1 MGVVVPNQ
9 PAARVTKHGAVVDF
23 GAEDHNT
30 KLTRMQVEHYGMK
43 RDLAIWKAA
52 VTAVGAAMG
61 YSVDQLLAGA
71 AHVLQAQGFEGGAA
85 TPGGSRSTAPSTPNP
100 RAAARPCTTDSPG
113 SKGGSAE
120 SVALD
125 GAGSGTVELGVVHP
139 SPCALPVPAA
149 PSWSIN
155 GTEGSMHVT
164 HQAEPAVAH
173 ACGAR
178 PVVLAMPAKRK
189 REDPHASGAD
199 AEGGATACKSK
210 GKGQGCSSQYKGV
223 RREKRGRWSAKILFR
238 EKNKKKRTQMRL
250 GAYNKELEAATAYA
264 AAVHVVKDGKRV
276 SGTVELTDEEKGMLE
291 GCTLASVKR
300 LVRSRQWFRWQEW
313 ETALVDCTEE
323 ETAGDDDE
331 HSDSQDDD
339 AGDAAGCAVEEGD
352 EVIELDGEGLGDA
365 EGTAGRGTPPELNED
380 AAAVMGGVA
389 DEGIKTGV
397 ALGDAFE
404 GALFDEDPEAVKMDA
419 AHGASQVSPN
429 AAVASSVGAGDE
441 DVGSDGE
448 GEAAPVRSKA
458 VASVMAEEPSA
469 AKGKAA
475 ASPLKPVAYNPF
487 EAMPCAFAQP
497 ASGSRRD
504 ETVADDAV
512 VISRADLE
520 ALKTARDEGERRIAR
535 LEALLLA
542 INDREMQNKRPKGHD
557 KTLGLCW
564 VTPRLTLNYAGLA
577 LAADKARCADLNKA
591 LSQWKTEVTGRVR
604 DIALP
609 RIGLWRNERDRKSP
623 WARKKRRE
631 AAEVRLR
638 YRVLDDVNEDL
649 TLSTWR
655 ESRTG
660 MIFASGAFMA
670 CVVTAFQPKKVTG
683 AVTVKLYQMA
693 WLEHVVTDT
702 VFNWD
707 KLKARLSNSAG
718 GNAEVVNGLHQVAEG
733 AMAQA
738 IQDFK
743 PKYDADAQ
751 AWVWGEHGLMM
762 SSCGLEHL
770 IPGRYAQR
778 APIVEAGGSAE
789 RLLRRLYERLQH
801 GRGVAK
807 SLLHMHEPAVV
818 DFEQAVTANPSNA
831 RLWMEAVSANPGS
844 AKLWKEVTAPGNPHL
859 ITKCAS
865 LASPPIQAVSANPG
879 SAELRMEAASANP
892 DSAELWMEVGVERE
906 ALGQHERAHEA
917 FSCALLLQ
925 PGNAEALK
933 RRGLSAFNLNRFKDS
948 LKDLLPALHML
959 PNDADLNQAVGIA
972 LVRSN
977 QFRAAQPYLAR
988 TVELLPLDADL
999 RKEKGRLH
1007 RLLGETDQA
1016 ERDLL
1021 LSLQLR
1027 HLPKPEP

>member
-9 PAARVTKHGAVVDF
+9 PAARVTKHGAVVDS
-23 GAEDHNT
+23 GAENHNT

-71 AHVLQAQGFEGGAA
+71 AHVLPAQGFEGGAA

-100 RAAARPCTTDSPG
+100 RAATQLCTTDSPG

-120 SVALD
+120 SVAVD
-125 GAGSGTVELGVVHP
+125 GAGSGTVKLGVVHP

-149 PSWSIN
+149 PRWSIN

-178 PVVLAMPAKRK
+178 LVVLAMPAKKK

-199 AEGGATACKSK
+199 AEGGATTCKSK
-210 GKGQGCSSQYKGV
+210 GKGQGRSSQYKGV

-250 GAYNKELEAATAYA
+250 GVYNKELEAATAYA

-276 SGTVELTDEEKGMLE
+276 SGIVELMDEEKGMLE
-291 GCTLASVKR
+291 GCTLAAVKR

-313 ETALVDCTEE
+313 KTALVDCTEE
-323 ETAGDDDE
+323 ETAEDGDE

-365 EGTAGRGTPPELNED
+365 EGTAGRGIPHELNED
-380 AAAVMGGVA
+380 AAAAMGGVA
-389 DEGIKTGV
+389 S
-397 ALGDAFE
+397 
-404 GALFDEDPEAVKMDA
+404 A

-429 AAVASSVGAGDE
+429 AAVASSVGASDE

-475 ASPLKPVAYNPF
+475 ASPLKPVANNPF
-487 EAMPCAFAQP
+487 EAMPSASAQLS
-497 ASGSRRD
+497 SGSRQD

-542 INDREMQNKRPKGHD
+542 INERETHNKRPR
-557 KTLGLCW
+557 GLREERVQGDAW
-564 VTPRLTLNYAGLA
+564 PR
-577 LAADKARCADLNKA
+577 
-591 LSQWKTEVTGRVR
+591 
-604 DIALP
+604 
-609 RIGLWRNERDRKSP
+609 
-623 WARKKRRE
+623 KRRRVESGSEDATSEEGEEEDAE
-631 AAEVRLR
+631 AEPVRAR
-638 YRVLDDVNEDL
+638 RVVRRRHMTVSSSPILHEAFDFL
-649 TLSTWR
+649 P
-655 ESRTG
+655 
-660 MIFASGAFMA
+660 SG
-670 CVVTAFQPKKVTG
+670 K
-683 AVTVKLYQMA
+683 A
-693 WLEHVVTDT
+693 WKVTDT
-702 VFNWD
+702 VLNWD
-707 KLKARLSNSAG
+707 KRKARLSNSAG

-733 AMAQA
+733 AVAQA

-751 AWVWGEHGLMM
+751 AWVWGEHGLML

-770 IPGRYAQR
+770 IRGRYAQR
-778 APIVEAGGSAE
+778 APIVEDGGS
-789 RLLRRLYERLQH
+789 
-801 GRGVAK
+801 V
-807 SLLHMHEPAVV
+807 SL
-818 DFEQAVTANPSNA
+818 
-831 RLWMEAVSANPGS
+831 G
-844 AKLWKEVTAPGNPHL
+844 
-859 ITKCAS
+859 
-865 LASPPIQAVSANPG
+865 
-879 SAELRMEAASANP
+879 
-892 DSAELWMEVGVERE
+892 
-906 ALGQHERAHEA
+906 
-917 FSCALLLQ
+917 
-925 PGNAEALK
+925 
-933 RRGLSAFNLNRFKDS
+933 
-948 LKDLLPALHML
+948 
-959 PNDADLNQAVGIA
+959 
-972 LVRSN
+972 
-977 QFRAAQPYLAR
+977 
-988 TVELLPLDADL
+988 
-999 RKEKGRLH
+999 
-1007 RLLGETDQA
+1007 TD
-1016 ERDLL
+1016 
-1021 LSLQLR
+1021 
-1027 HLPKPEP
+1027 

>member
-1 MGVVVPNQ
+1 MRADLCMHAASDLIPALVKMGVVVPNQ

-542 INDREMQNKRPKGHD
+542 INDRETAEQ
-557 KTLGLCW
+557 
-564 VTPRLTLNYAGLA
+564 
-577 LAADKARCADLNKA
+577 
-591 LSQWKTEVTGRVR
+591 
-604 DIALP
+604 
-609 RIGLWRNERDRKSP
+609 
-623 WARKKRRE
+623 E
-631 AAEVRLR
+631 AE
-638 YRVLDDVNEDL
+638 
-649 TLSTWR
+649 
-655 ESRTG
+655 G
-660 MIFASGAFMA
+660 
-670 CVVTAFQPKKVTG
+670 
-683 AVTVKLYQMA
+683 
-693 WLEHVVTDT
+693 
-702 VFNWD
+702 
-707 KLKARLSNSAG
+707 ARLSNSAG

-751 AWVWGEHGLMM
+751 AW
-762 SSCGLEHL
+762 
-770 IPGRYAQR
+770 
-778 APIVEAGGSAE
+778 AE

-1027 HLPKPEP
+1027 QILETHHNLVLQRRLLGDHW